1 MEQERTL
8 VRVGR
13 QVDTGWTEP
22 DQETGKR
29 RAHDGRQ
36 DGLAGERPS

>member
-1 MEQERTL
+1 MEQERAL

-13 QVDTGWTEP
+13 QVDTGWSEP

-29 RAHDGRQ
+29 CADDGRQ
-36 DGLAGERPS
+36 HGLAGERPT